1 MGIGPMHL
9 FVLAAIALLF
19 FGPSKL
25 PALGKSMGEA
35 IKGFKDA
42 MNDVNNEAEGISRSV
57 QAPPPQPKM
66 QAAPPPQQV
75 VPRETAHE
83 ITTEVGRELATEN
96 VSHET
101 KDESKPKTPI
111 S

>member
-42 MNDVNNEAEGISRSV
+42 MDDANTETTKIAQSVREPARTTAANETTVHVTETVTETTAEHV
-57 QAPPPQPKM
+57 TDPT
-66 QAAPPPQQV
+66 AA
-75 VPRETAHE
+75 
-83 ITTEVGRELATEN
+83 
-96 VSHET
+96 
-101 KDESKPKTPI
+101 SKPKTPV

>member
-25 PALGKSMGEA
+25 PGLGKSMGEA

-42 MNDVNNEAEGISRSV
+42 MNDVNGEADQISRSV
-57 QAPPPQPKM
+57 QAPLATSKPEALPKSENIVDVTES
-66 QAAPPPQQV
+66 A
-75 VPRETAHE
+75 RETA
-83 ITTEVGRELATEN
+83 N
-96 VSHET
+96 VSA
-101 KDESKPKTPI
+101 DPKPKTPVT
-111 S
+111 

>member
-42 MNDVNNEAEGISRSV
+42 MNDLNTESDNIAKTVREPVRTQSVSQDAPISPSARNETIVHVTETTAEHITD
-57 QAPPPQPKM
+57 PT
-66 QAAPPPQQV
+66 AA
-75 VPRETAHE
+75 
-83 ITTEVGRELATEN
+83 
-96 VSHET
+96 
-101 KDESKPKTPI
+101 SKPKTPV

>member
-1 MGIGPMHL
+1 MGIGPLHL

-25 PALGKSMGEA
+25 PGLGKSMGEA

-42 MNDVNNEAEGISRSV
+42 MNDVNNETDNIKQSV
-57 QAPPPQPKM
+57 QAPAARPQTPP
-66 QAAPPPQQV
+66 ASFTAPGETNV
-75 VPRETAHE
+75 VVTETTADHV
-83 ITTEVGRELATEN
+83 TDPLSPA
-96 VSHET
+96 
-101 KDESKPKTPI
+101 KPKTPV

>member
-1 MGIGPMHL
+1 MGIGPLHL

-25 PALGKSMGEA
+25 PGLGKSMGEA

-42 MNDVNNEAEGISRSV
+42 MNDVNSETDTIKQSV
-57 QAPPPQPKM
+57 QAPPSRPQV
-66 QAAPPPQQV
+66 APGPFTAPGETNVVVTETTAEHVTDPLTPP
-75 VPRETAHE
+75 
-83 ITTEVGRELATEN
+83 
-96 VSHET
+96 
-101 KDESKPKTPI
+101 KPKTPV